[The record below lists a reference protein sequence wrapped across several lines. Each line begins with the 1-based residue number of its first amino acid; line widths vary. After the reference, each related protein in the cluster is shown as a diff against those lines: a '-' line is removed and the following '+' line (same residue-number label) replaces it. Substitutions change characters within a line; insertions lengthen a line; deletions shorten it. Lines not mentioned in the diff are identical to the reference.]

1 MQVLFLKVDILKGVE
16 GWKLCLY
23 PYFLT
28 HIFARMGRETECY
41 CKIKIIILAF
51 EFLSFEVDVFLAC
64 EFLNLW
70 VDVFE
75 LVSLRSF

>member
-1 MQVLFLKVDILKGVE
+1 MQVLSLKTDKTQVAEKE
-16 GWKLCLY
+16 KQKLFTNFMVY
-23 PYFLT
+23 
-28 HIFARMGRETECY
+28 IFAGTGRKQEPL